1 MIKRSGAFILT
12 LLYLITV
19 TGFALNLHYCFSY
32 VYSVNINTPAKSCS
46 KLLAGKMKCC
56 HDKHF
61 EVKVKDAHQAQST
74 FGLAKTVNLDLPIL
88 SFADLVFTAK
98 PGFLSDILYKDLPD
112 PPLNNIPTFL
122 RNRKL
127 LI

>member
-12 LLYLITV
+12 LLYLVTV
-19 TGFALNLHYCFSY
+19 TGFALNYCFND

-46 KLLAGKMKCC
+46 TLLAGKMKCC

-74 FGLAKTVNLDLPIL
+74 SYLAKTFSLDLPIL
-88 SFADLVFTAK
+88 PYANLFLSAK
-98 PGFLSDILYKDLPD
+98 PGFLSDLGYKDLPD

-122 RNRKL
+122 KTRKL

>member
-12 LLYLITV
+12 LLYLVTV
-19 TGFALNLHYCFSY
+19 TGFALNLHYCFNS

-46 KLLAGKMKCC
+46 KLLAGKMRCC

-61 EVKVKDAHQAQST
+61 EVKVKDTHQAQATSY
-74 FGLAKTVNLDLPIL
+74 LAKTFSLDLPIL
-88 SFADLVFTAK
+88 PYAGAYLTAKQGSLSDLV
-98 PGFLSDILYKDLPD
+98 YKDLPD

-122 RNRKL
+122 KTCKL

>member
-12 LLYLITV
+12 LLYLVTV
-19 TGFALNLHYCFSY
+19 TGFALNLHYCFNY

-74 FGLAKTVNLDLPIL
+74 SYLAKTFSLDLPIL
-88 SFADLVFTAK
+88 PYTDPFFSSK
-98 PGFLSDILYKDLPD
+98 SGFLSDLVYKDLPD
-112 PPLNNIPTFL
+112 PPLNNIPAFL
-122 RNRKL
+122 KTRKL